1 MLRDLLPFGL
11 SLWAFAGASFMVGLG
26 AWLHGSVGFGAAL
39 AAAPVLMLIEPA
51 LVPGPVIV
59 SGVFLTL
66 IMAHRHRLNWDVTN
80 IRWALLGNL
89 GGAIAGAWALTL
101 LPARGLGLLFG
112 FLVIFA
118 VGLSLA
124 VRVPARTP
132 GRLTAAG
139 VLAGFMGVT
148 TSMGGP
154 PIALMY
160 QNASGE
166 ALRGALAFYFTVGA
180 VIAMGGLRLAGRL
193 GSEEILMGL
202 LLVPAIIIGYRLSA
216 RTAAWLDL
224 GRTRAAVLTLA
235 AGAGFLVIGRYL
247 N

>member
-1 MLRDLLPFGL
+1 
-11 SLWAFAGASFMVGLG
+11 MVGLG
-26 AWLHGSVGFGAAL
+26 AWLQGAVGFGAAL
-39 AAAPVLMLIEPA
+39 AAAPVLMLIEPR

-59 SGVFLTL
+59 SGTFLTL
-66 IMAHRHRLNWDVTN
+66 IMARRYRMNWDVSN

-89 GGAIAGAWALTL
+89 AGAWAGSWALTL
-101 LPARGLGLLFG
+101 LSTRSLALMFG
-112 FLVIFA
+112 CLVILA
-118 VGLSLA
+118 VGLSLT

-132 GRLTAAG
+132 GRLSAAG

-160 QNASGE
+160 QHASGE

-180 VIAMGGLRLAGRL
+180 VIAMGGLRMADRL

-202 LLVPAIIIGYRLSA
+202 LLVPAILIGYRLSA

-224 GRTRAAVLTLA
+224 GRTRAAVLTVAGA
-235 AGAGFLVIGRYL
+235 AGILVIIRYF
-247 N
+247 